1 MPTIES
7 TSSVD
12 VGKIDEDETSLNNKD
27 KMIERRLGNYFLATK
42 ASRQEEKDVE
52 LDLKVDVIM
61 NRFGK
66 RGQQSIQNFLHGA
79 TRSCIRSFS
88 LVKVERKKCSR

>member
-27 KMIERRLGNYFLATK
+27 KMIERRLGNYFFNDEGESTRRK
-42 ASRQEEKDVE
+42 GRRVGFKSRRHNEPFRQEGSTIDTKFSAWGDTV
-52 LDLKVDVIM
+52 
-61 NRFGK
+61 
-66 RGQQSIQNFLHGA
+66 LHK
-79 TRSCIRSFS
+79 II
-88 LVKVERKKCSR
+88 